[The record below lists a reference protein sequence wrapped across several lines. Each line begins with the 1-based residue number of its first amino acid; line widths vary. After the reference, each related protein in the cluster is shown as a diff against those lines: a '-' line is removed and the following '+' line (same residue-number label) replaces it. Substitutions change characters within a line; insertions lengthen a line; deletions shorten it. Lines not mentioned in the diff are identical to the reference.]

1 MKYAF
6 ILAELLMYPLSVVC
20 RVLGVTQSGFHAWR
34 ARVSSPRDHARDRL
48 RADIHKVFDSH
59 RGRYG
64 APRLTRVLR
73 AQHGYTGS
81 ENRIKAL
88 MRAMS
93 LAARA
98 GRKFKVT
105 TDSAHALPIA
115 PNLLGQDFSCDSS
128 AESTSHAKAPDQ
140 VWLSDITYLWTREGW
155 LYVCA
160 VLDLFT
166 RKIVGWAMAG
176 HMTRELVLEALRM
189 AHATRKPAPGL
200 IFHSDRG
207 SQYACHEVRDW
218 LAARAMRQSMS
229 GTGNCYDN
237 APMESFWHSLKVE
250 ETHGLDFA
258 TRAEAKHCVFGYIEG
273 WYNTTRMHS
282 SLNYQS
288 PIQFERECNAKLMK
302 AANDDLS
309 TSNLST
315 ASSKNSQ
322 TARLNKRAA

>member
-1 MKYAF
+1 M
-6 ILAELLMYPLSVVC
+6 LVELMAYPLSVVC

-34 ARVSSPRDHARDRL
+34 NREPSTRDIERDRL
-48 RADIHKVFDSH
+48 RADIRTVFDAH

-64 APRLTRVLR
+64 APRLARVLR
-73 AQHGYTGS
+73 AQYGYTGS

-88 MRAMS
+88 MRAMG

-128 AESTSHAKAPDQ
+128 ADSTSHAKAPDQ

-166 RKIVGWAMAG
+166 RRIVGWAMAG

-189 AHATRKPAPGL
+189 AHATRKPPPGL

-207 SQYACHEVRDW
+207 SQYASGEVRAW
-218 LAARAMRQSMS
+218 LVAQAMRQSMS

-250 ETHGLDFA
+250 ETHGQDFA

-282 SLNYQS
+282 SLGYQS
-288 PIQFERECNAKLMK
+288 PAQFERARIANLRE
-302 AANDDLS
+302 AANDEP
-309 TSNLST
+309 TTIPGN
-315 ASSKNSQ
+315 SSL

>member
-1 MKYAF
+1 M
-6 ILAELLMYPLSVVC
+6 LVELMAYPLSVVC
-20 RVLGVTQSGFHAWR
+20 RVLNVTQSGFHAWR
-34 ARVSSPRDHARDRL
+34 IREPSTRDRERDLL
-48 RADIHKVFDSH
+48 RADIRKVFDAH

-64 APRLTRVLR
+64 APRLYRVLR

-81 ENRIKAL
+81 LNRIKAL
-88 MRAMS
+88 MRAMG
-93 LAARA
+93 LRAKA

-105 TDSAHALPIA
+105 TDSAHSLPIA
-115 PNLLGQDFSCDSS
+115 PNLLGQDFSCDQR

-166 RKIVGWAMAG
+166 RRIVGWAIAG

-189 AHATRKPAPGL
+189 AWATRRPAPGL

-218 LAARAMRQSMS
+218 LAAQAMRQSMS
-229 GTGNCYDN
+229 GTGNCFDN

-250 ETHGLDFA
+250 ETHGQDFA

-282 SLNYQS
+282 SLGYQS
-288 PIQFERECNAKLMK
+288 PTQFERERNAKLTT
-302 AANDDLS
+302 AANDGPI
-309 TSNLST
+309 TS
-315 ASSKNSQ
+315 SSNDSQ
-322 TARLNKRAA
+322 SARLNKRAA

>member
-1 MKYAF
+1 VKYAF
-6 ILAELLMYPLSVVC
+6 ILAELMTYPLSVVC
-20 RVLGVTQSGFHAWR
+20 RVLGVTQAGFHAWCGR
-34 ARVSSPRDHARDRL
+34 GPSKREQTRDRL
-48 RADIHKVFDSH
+48 SIQVRQVFESH

-64 APRLTRVLR
+64 APRICRVLR
-73 AQHGYTGS
+73 EGHGYTGS

-88 MRAMS
+88 MRAMG
-93 LAARA
+93 LRA
-98 GRKFKVT
+98 KAGKKFKVT
-105 TDSAHALPIA
+105 TDSAHSLPIA
-115 PNLLGQDFSCDSS
+115 ANLLGQDFSCDPGTG
-128 AESTSHAKAPDQ
+128 STSHAQAPDQ

-189 AHATRKPAPGL
+189 AWATRKPPPGL

-207 SQYACHEVRDW
+207 CQYASHEVRAW
-218 LAARAMRQSMS
+218 LIEQAMRQSMS

-250 ETHGLDFA
+250 QTHGLDFA
-258 TRAEAKHCVFGYIEG
+258 TRDEAKHCVFAYIEG

-302 AANDDLS
+302 SANDNLSTSDLS
-309 TSNLST
+309 TVSSN
-315 ASSKNSQ
+315 NSQ
-322 TARLNKRAA
+322 SARLTKRAA

>member
-6 ILAELLMYPLSVVC
+6 MLVELMAYPLSVVC
-20 RVLGVTQSGFHAWR
+20 RVLNVTQSGFHAWR
-34 ARVSSPRDHARDRL
+34 NREPSTRDIERDRL
-48 RADIHKVFDSH
+48 RADIRTVFDAH

-73 AQHGYTGS
+73 ARNGYTGS

-88 MRAMS
+88 MRAMG
-93 LAARA
+93 LRAKA

-115 PNLLGQDFSCDSS
+115 ANLLGQDFSCDSS
-128 AESTSHAKAPDQ
+128 ADSTSHAKAPDQ
-140 VWLSDITYLWTREGW
+140 VWLSDITYPWTREGW

-166 RKIVGWAMAG
+166 RRIVGWAIAG
-176 HMTRELVLEALRM
+176 HMNRELVLEALRM
-189 AHATRKPAPGL
+189 AYATRKPAPGL

-207 SQYACHEVRDW
+207 SQYASHQVRQW
-218 LAARAMRQSMS
+218 LVGQTMRQSMS

-250 ETHGLDFA
+250 ETHGQDFA

-282 SLNYQS
+282 SLGYQS
-288 PIQFERECNAKLMK
+288 PMQFERECTAKLAK
-302 AANDDLS
+302 AAND
-309 TSNLST
+309 NLST
-315 ASSKNSQ
+315 VPSNDSQ
-322 TARLNKRAA
+322 SARLNKRAA